1 MTLEEVKRICKSLE
15 LSNFKRTI
23 RQDIEEFK
31 KSEGAIIM
39 RDYILGMIGILI
51 LLKIWE
57 IILL

>member
-1 MTLEEVKRICKSLE
+1 MTLETMKKIYKFME

-51 LLKIWE
+51 LLKI
-57 IILL
+57 